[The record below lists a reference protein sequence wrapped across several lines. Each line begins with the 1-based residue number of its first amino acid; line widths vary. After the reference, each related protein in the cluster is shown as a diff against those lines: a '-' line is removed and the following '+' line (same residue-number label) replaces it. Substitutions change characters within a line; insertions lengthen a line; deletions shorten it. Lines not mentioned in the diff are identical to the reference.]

1 MWGNTRQAR
10 TAILHLDAD
19 ILGAGMSP
27 RRKLSDARRRQILKA
42 AVQVIAE
49 KGLCDTGIKDVADQA
64 GTSPALVI
72 YYFGK
77 KDILLAEAL
86 SFADERFYAQTA
98 DAVAKMSSARD
109 RLVELVRSS
118 CSVGEAEDDFDEW
131 VLWLDLWARAPR
143 DPDVARDRQAMDR
156 RWRTTITGIVREG
169 QAAGEFAPVDPDAF
183 ALRIGALIDGL
194 AIQVVLQDP
203 EVDRQRMF
211 DLCIDTCSRE
221 LGFSWTREDRAA
233 VTNPLRGPGP
243 GRRAPDGRV
252 AG

>member
-1 MWGNTRQAR
+1 
-10 TAILHLDAD
+10 
-19 ILGAGMSP
+19 MSP

-77 KDILLAEAL
+77 KDVLLAEAL

-98 DAVAKMSSARD
+98 GGVAELASARD
-109 RLVELVRSS
+109 RLVELVRRS
-118 CSVGEAEDDFDEW
+118 CSVGESEDDFDEW

-143 DPDVARDRQAMDR
+143 DPDVARDRAAMDR
-156 RWRTTITGIVREG
+156 RWRTTIGEIVREG
-169 QAAGEFAPVDPDAF
+169 QAAGEFTRIDPDAF
-183 ALRIGALIDGL
+183 ALRLAALIDGL
-194 AIQVVLQDP
+194 AIQVVLEDP
-203 EVDRQRMF
+203 EVSGERMF
-211 DLCIDTCSRE
+211 DLCIDTCARE
-221 LGFSWTREDRAA
+221 LGFSWTAEDRTAA
-233 VTNPLRGPGP
+233 VTHAV

>member
-1 MWGNTRQAR
+1 
-10 TAILHLDAD
+10 
-19 ILGAGMSP
+19 MSP

-86 SFADERFYAQTA
+86 SFADEQFYARTA
-98 DAVAKMSSARD
+98 DAVAEMASARD
-109 RLVELVRSS
+109 RLVELVRCS

-143 DPDVARDRQAMDR
+143 DPDVARDRQALDH
-156 RWRTTITGIVREG
+156 RWRVTI
-169 QAAGEFAPVDPDAF
+169 AAAF
-183 ALRIGALIDGL
+183 ALRLAALIDGL
-194 AIQVVLQDP
+194 AILVVLKDP
-203 EVDRQRMF
+203 EVDRERMF
-211 DLCIDTCSRE
+211 DLCMDTCSGE
-221 LGFSWTREDRAA
+221 LGFSWTPEERDHLVRPRRHAA
-233 VTNPLRGPGP
+233 SG
-243 GRRAPDGRV
+243 
-252 AG
+252 

>member
-1 MWGNTRQAR
+1 
-10 TAILHLDAD
+10 
-19 ILGAGMSP
+19 MSP

-98 DAVAKMSSARD
+98 RAVAEMTSARD
-109 RLVELVRSS
+109 RLVELVRS

-143 DPDVARDRQAMDR
+143 DPDVARDRAAMDR
-156 RWRTTITGIVREG
+156 RWRTTIGEIVREG
-169 QAAGEFAPVDPDAF
+169 QASGEFSPLDADAF
-183 ALRIGALIDGL
+183 ALRLAALIDGL
-194 AIQVVLQDP
+194 AILVVLKDP
-203 EVDRQRMF
+203 DVTRERMF
-211 DLCIDTCSRE
+211 DLCMQTCAGE
-221 LGFSWTREDRAA
+221 LGFSWTAADRELLTRPRRAA
-233 VTNPLRGPGP
+233 ASG
-243 GRRAPDGRV
+243 
-252 AG
+252 

>member
-1 MWGNTRQAR
+1 
-10 TAILHLDAD
+10 
-19 ILGAGMSP
+19 MSP

-49 KGLCDTGIKDVADQA
+49 KGLCDTGIKDVADRA

-77 KDILLAEAL
+77 KDVLLAEAL
-86 SFADERFYAQTA
+86 SFADEGFYAQTA

-118 CSVGEAEDDFDEW
+118 CSVGEAEEDFDEW

-143 DPDVARDRQAMDR
+143 DPDVARDRQALDR
-156 RWRTTITGIVREG
+156 RWRTSITEIVRDG
-169 QAAGEFAPVDPDAF
+169 QAAGEFAPVDAELF
-183 ALRIGALIDGL
+183 ALRLAALMDGL
-194 AIQVVLQDP
+194 AILVVLKDP
-203 EVDRQRMF
+203 DVDRERMF
-211 DLCIDTCSRE
+211 DLCIDTCARE
-221 LGFSWTREDRAA
+221 LGFSWTAEDRTA
-233 VTNPLRGPGP
+233 VTQAI
-243 GRRAPDGRV
+243 RRQAPDGRV

>member
-1 MWGNTRQAR
+1 MGLGTGQARQA
-10 TAILHLDAD
+10 TLHLDAD
-19 ILGAGMSP
+19 IPGAGMSP

-77 KDILLAEAL
+77 KDVLLAEAL

-98 DAVAKMSSARD
+98 GAVAELASARD
-109 RLVELVRSS
+109 RLVELVRRS
-118 CSVGEAEDDFDEW
+118 CSVGESEDDFDEW

-143 DPDVARDRQAMDR
+143 DPDVARDRAAMDR
-156 RWRTTITGIVREG
+156 RWRTTIGEIVREG
-169 QAAGEFAPVDPDAF
+169 QAAGEFTRIDPDAF
-183 ALRIGALIDGL
+183 ALRLAALIDGL
-194 AIQVVLQDP
+194 AIQVVLEDP
-203 EVDRQRMF
+203 EVSGERMF
-211 DLCIDTCSRE
+211 DLCIDTCARE
-221 LGFSWTREDRAA
+221 LGFSWTAEDRTAA
-233 VTNPLRGPGP
+233 VTHAV